1 MPPKQPTAGVI
12 IIGNELL
19 SGKIV
24 EANAAFLI
32 GRLRQLGVRLER
44 LTMIPDEHEDIVATV
59 REFSTRF
66 DAVFTTGGI
75 GPTHDDLTIHSVAQ
89 ALDGVADDAPLLVLC
104 RSGARSAAAG
114 AALLAAGR
122 TDVHNVVAGFEG
134 DLDPAGHR
142 HGGWKDSLPWRQG

>member
-1 MPPKQPTAGVI
+1 MPGASSSPPNLSLDEAWRLLQDVAGAELIDVRTTAEWNFVGV
-12 IIGNELL
+12 
-19 SGKIV
+19 
-24 EANAAFLI
+24 
-32 GRLRQLGVRLER
+32 
-44 LTMIPDEHEDIVATV
+44 P
-59 REFSTRF
+59 
-66 DAVFTTGGI
+66 
-75 GPTHDDLTIHSVAQ
+75 DLTPIKKQARLVEWIDYPHGRPNPDFVAQ
-89 ALDGVADDAPLLVLC
+89 ALDGVAADAPLLVLC